1 MNCKD
6 IFLGLKYVGEDLIAE
21 AETARFPAQAN
32 RKRAR
37 RPLLI
42 AAVIA
47 LTLLLVGCAVV
58 YVLRL
63 QDMKIGE
70 YNATIPSC
78 EESPFEQVISSEMI
92 SLQGFAGTPGYQ
104 AAKEWQDFLSTYD
117 TDGALRRKAD
127 AEGYREP
134 EDYEDYICY
143 TQQMQDKI
151 DEICQKYGLEL
162 LGPVM
167 IPENGVSV
175 LDALGIDSI
184 LAQSTVAVTTL
195 YPGYCYRGGTFA
207 LEGETV
213 FAPGSSPWNDP
224 IAFQYRCVMKNVF
237 DGVFL
242 TVGNADAYDQ
252 WNYTMSDGTPVLL
265 AAGLEKGL
273 IIVDKADCFV
283 TVNVLPYAGAIPGEA
298 QREIRAAMECFADVF
313 RFDYTPCKVEIPEAT
328 PDPEQTQ
335 PAPSPG
341 QEWADTPTHNA
352 FRHALKTI
360 HDAQIWPDLPGAD
373 GIELFDSGTIED
385 ELFAIFDVDGD
396 GQDEL
401 LISVS
406 NTYTAGMREIIYGY
420 DPHSGGVRIEA
431 DCFVAVNHYPGL
443 LMVDSSH
450 NQGYGGDV
458 IWPYTIMQYDE
469 VADEYRVAFMVDGW
483 CREIAACD
491 PDTGMPYPED
501 IDTEYDGHVY
511 LITENGQTRIVNRAD
526 YWKWQAELFAG
537 KEALTIPW
545 QRMSADNIGLR
556 STE

>member
-21 AETARFPAQAN
+21 AETGRFPAQA
-32 RKRAR
+32 AR
-37 RPLLI
+37 RRVRKPLLI

-70 YNATIPSC
+70 YNATIPPC
-78 EESPFEQVISSEMI
+78 EATPFEQVISSEMI
-92 SLQGFAGTPGYQ
+92 SLQGFAGTPSYQ
-104 AAKEWQDFLSTYD
+104 AAKEWQDFLRTYD

-134 EDYEDYICY
+134 ADYEDYICY

-162 LGPVM
+162 LGPVIM
-167 IPENGVSV
+167 PEDGASV

-184 LAQSTVAVTTL
+184 LAQSTVAATTL

-224 IAFQYRCVMKNVF
+224 IAFQYRCVMKNAF

-242 TVGNADAYDQ
+242 TVGSADDYDQ
-252 WNYTMSDGTPVLL
+252 WNYTLSDGTPVLL
-265 AAGLEKGL
+265 AAGSEKGL
-273 IIVDKADCFV
+273 IIVDKEDCFV
-283 TVNVLPYAGAIPGEA
+283 TVNVLPYAGAIPGGE
-298 QREIRAAMECFADVF
+298 QRDIRAAMECFADVF
-313 RFDYTPCKVEIPEAT
+313 RFDYTPHEIEIPEMT
-328 PDPEQTQ
+328 PGAEQTQ
-335 PAPSPG
+335 PEPSPG

-352 FRHALKTI
+352 FRNALKTI
-360 HDAQIWPDLPGAD
+360 HDEQSWPDLPDAD
-373 GIELFDSGTIED
+373 GIELFDPGTIED

-396 GQDEL
+396 GQEEL

-420 DPHSGGVRIEA
+420 DPRSGGVRIEA

-443 LMVDSSH
+443 LMVDASH

-458 IWPYTIMQYDE
+458 IWPYAIMQYDE
-469 VADEYRVAFMVDGW
+469 VADEYNVAFMVDGW

-501 IDTEYDGHVY
+501 IDTEHDGHVY

-545 QRMSADNIGLR
+545 QRMTAENIGLR
-556 STE
+556 SAN

>member
-1 MNCKD
+1 MNGKD

-21 AETARFPAQAN
+21 AETAQFPISVPQ
-32 RKRAR
+32 RKLR
-37 RPLLI
+37 RPLLL

-47 LTLLLVGCAVV
+47 LTLLLVGCAVI

-78 EESPFEQVISSEMI
+78 EANPDVQSISSEMI

-104 AAKEWQDFLSTYD
+104 AAKEWQDFLRTYD
-117 TDGALRRKAD
+117 TDGTLRRKAD

-134 EDYEDYICY
+134 ADYEDYICY

-162 LGPVM
+162 LGPTMMPGDVR
-167 IPENGVSV
+167 SV

-184 LAQSTVAVTTL
+184 LAQSTVAVTNL
-195 YPGYCYRGGTFA
+195 YPGYYYRGGTFA

-213 FAPGSSPWNDP
+213 FAPGSSLWNDP
-224 IAFQYRCVMKNVF
+224 IVFQYRCVMKNVF

-242 TVGNADAYDQ
+242 TVGSADDYDQ
-252 WNYTMSDGTPVLL
+252 WNYTLSDGTSVLL
-265 AAGLEKGL
+265 AAGPEKGL
-273 IIVDKADCFV
+273 MIVDKPDYFV
-283 TVNVLPYAGAIPGEA
+283 TVNVLPYAGEIPGGE
-298 QREIRAAMECFADVF
+298 QRGVRAAMEQFADVF
-313 RFDYTPCKVEIPEAT
+313 CFDYAPHKAETAAPVPSEEAPFT
-328 PDPEQTQ
+328 
-335 PAPSPG
+335 
-341 QEWADTPTHNA
+341 ADTPTGRA
-352 FRHALKTI
+352 YQKALRTI
-360 HDAQIWPDLPGAD
+360 HDKLCWPELPDAGQILLLEP
-373 GIELFDSGTIED
+373 GTIED

-396 GQDEL
+396 GQEEL
-401 LISVS
+401 LVSVS

-420 DPHSGGVRIEA
+420 DPQNGGVRIEA

-450 NQGYGGDV
+450 NQGYGGDI

-483 CREIAACD
+483 CKEIAAFD
-491 PDTGMPYPED
+491 PYTGMAYPEE
-501 IDTEYDGHVY
+501 IDTERDGYVY
-511 LITENGQTRIVNRAD
+511 LITENAQTRIVNRAD
-526 YWKWQAELFAG
+526 YWKWQAQVFSG
-537 KEALTIPW
+537 KDALTIPW
-545 QRMSADNIGLR
+545 QTLTGANIDALADAF
-556 STE
+556 